1 MSPRTIGKHN
11 NKLKGVMTEHVAK
24 VLEQIDGEVDRLHEL
39 RAGLV
44 KWFGDGGPVGP
55 ALPANGARP
64 HPVPLPRERVSQ
76 ARNGSA
82 KPRVARLPAAPKSGG
97 KRGALLLEQAQKLVG
112 LAEPFGSDE
121 VMKAL
126 GAEYKAASNWF
137 TRASAKG
144 WVKRVGTGQY
154 KRTAK
159 FPGAGKAPA
168 ETPAGE
174 PGEPSLQE
182 KLDKALKDRDAA
194 MARGNDTLAR
204 ILQDKVTMLQKKIDG
219 E

>member
-1 MSPRTIGKHN
+1 
-11 NKLKGVMTEHVAK
+11 MTEHVAK

-44 KWFGDGGPVGP
+44 KWFGDGAPVVP
-55 ALPANGARP
+55 AKGATSP
-64 HPVPLPRERVSQ
+64 PRAAERGSQ

-82 KPRVARLPAAPKSGG
+82 KPRVARLAAAPKSGG

-126 GAEYKAASNWF
+126 GVEYKAASNWF

-159 FPGAGKAPA
+159 FPGAGEAPA